1 MIVFLPLLVLKVV
14 VFLLI
19 VLLIVLP
26 GTLFERRKEI
36 LKWCRDVKV
45 SPANRFN
52 LNHSESIWNQI

>member
-1 MIVFLPLLVLKVV
+1 MILFLPLLVLKVV
-14 VFLLI
+14 VFFIFLP
-19 VLLIVLP
+19 IVLP